1 LDYDKNDSNN
11 EDIVKNINEMLT
23 EDLIKKTLDKNEI
36 ILPFK
41 SSKLQLW

>member
-11 EDIVKNINEMLT
+11 VNIVENVNEMLT
-23 EDLIKKTLDKNEI
+23 EDLIKKTLDKNKI
-36 ILPFK
+36 TLPFK

>member
-11 EDIVKNINEMLT
+11 VDIVHNDNEMLT

-36 ILPFK
+36 TLPFK
-41 SSKLQLW
+41 SSKLELW